1 MDLLGTL
8 PDKILGLPLT
18 RPNIAKVKLT
28 HPAPQCLQSP
38 HGLSPLGKI
47 PEELCVKI
55 TLPADL
61 TVHPFV
67 DLILFVELQ
76 PMLPCFPTGGEYAL

>member
-8 PDKILGLPLT
+8 PDKILGLPLR

-28 HPAPQCLQSP
+28 HPAPQCLQSL
-38 HGLSPLGKI
+38 HGLIPLEKI
-47 PEELCVKI
+47 PKELCVKI
-55 TLPADL
+55 ILPTDL
-61 TVHPFV
+61 TVHPFE

-76 PMLPCFPTGGEYAL
+76 PMLPCFPIGGEYAL